1 MRDIISKKL
10 GQELNQKIILAC
22 AKDKSHTLQLS
33 SLLEEDDLQMRGDN
47 NLPVVCAIAVSCLAM
62 MAFVGSAFSEDYIP
76 RWIEDV
82 AGFLK

>member
-1 MRDIISKKL
+1 
-10 GQELNQKIILAC
+10 
-22 AKDKSHTLQLS
+22 
-33 SLLEEDDLQMRGDN
+33 MRGDN
-47 NLPVVCAIAVSCLAM
+47 NLPVVCAIAVSCLVM